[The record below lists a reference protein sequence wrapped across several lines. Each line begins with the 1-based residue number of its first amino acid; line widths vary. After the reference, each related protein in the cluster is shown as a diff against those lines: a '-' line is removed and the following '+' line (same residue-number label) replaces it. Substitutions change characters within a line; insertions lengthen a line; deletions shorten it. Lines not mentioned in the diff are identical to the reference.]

1 MAGKALVLTPDLPLH
16 PQEALAFI
24 RRLCEQEHPDLL
36 VGNSNGAFLAQ
47 IVASENGLPA
57 LLGNPYFEMTR
68 FLAERLGPHAYKS
81 PRADGRAHFVIDQ
94 ALIDEFAEVQRHQ
107 WDHCTPE
114 GRERIWGLF
123 GENDRL
129 AHYEPLFLTH
139 YTHAFHFPGQHT
151 PTAEEVR
158 TYYVPLIEE
167 LWKAQSSSSL

>member
-1 MAGKALVLTPDLPLH
+1 MIKIYGMDTCPDCTYV
-16 PQEALAFI
+16 EA
-24 RRLCEQEHPDLL
+24 Q
-36 VGNSNGAFLAQ
+36 VKGNDRYE
-47 IVASENGLPA
+47 I
-57 LLGNPYFEMTR
+57 
-68 FLAERLGPHAYKS
+68 
-81 PRADGRAHFVIDQ
+81 IDQ

-123 GENDRL
+123 GENDHL

-158 TYYVPLIEE
+158 MYYVPLIEE
-167 LWKAQSSSSL
+167 LWKAQSPSNL